1 MLSSIV
7 ELGVWSSVCRI
18 LLTPL
23 LFYERLS
30 SVGMGLRSRVSVVSQ
45 VNADEW
51 ALIIRGASGFVLIK
65 YRSQRF
71 RSRLGSRGGSKIFN
85 YYVVFQLFVIGNVFS
100 KEKSF
105 AY

>member
-1 MLSSIV
+1 MYFQRFENRVSINFGVVGIV
-7 ELGVWSSVCRI
+7 ELGVLWSSGCRI

-51 ALIIRGASGFVLIK
+51 ALIIRGASGFVLIRYK
-65 YRSQRF
+65 SQRL
-71 RSRLGSRGGSKIFN
+71 RSRLRSRGSLKMFN
-85 YYVVFQLFVIGNVFS
+85 YDVVF
-100 KEKSF
+100 
-105 AY
+105 